1 MKMDIGEFKLEYGD
15 AAKYYIN
22 LFIDVVREMPLSDS
36 VVDGEDSYLLR
47 LANRGNLELFNR
59 YIFVKYSSGEVIIHN
74 MFEIYFDNKNTGY
87 GIFFK
92 KVVDNFITVYD
103 YEIIDQIHP
112 GYEISEQIRSNDKK
126 DIEGLV
132 IFNESRKD

>member
-1 MKMDIGEFKLEYGD
+1 MKMDIGKFKLEYGD

-47 LANRGNLELFNR
+47 LANRGNLDLSNR

-74 MFEIYFDNKNTGY
+74 MFEIYFNHKNTGY

-92 KVVDNFITVYD
+92 KGLTDVITVYD
-103 YEIIDQIHP
+103 YELYRWIHSNYID
-112 GYEISEQIRSNDKK
+112 
-126 DIEGLV
+126 DIEGWV